1 MIDVNVSLYFSHEEA
16 IIRKAYFRLAQKY
29 HPDKNPEG
37 RVSTR
42 ISVTK
47 FLKKKS
53 SASTF
58 FLFHTIYALTNNEIT
73 KKKRKNHGKHI
84 KHQLNLNLHFV
95 INFKFLSFTFFSF
108 FLSFFFLGNVW
119 KSQHCLWV
127 SV

>member
-47 FLKKKS
+47 FKKKKFKCKH
-53 SASTF
+53 F
-58 FLFHTIYALTNNEIT
+58 FSYFIQYMHSQTMKLP
-73 KKKRKNHGKHI
+73 KKKGKI
-84 KHQLNLNLHFV
+84 MENISSN
-95 INFKFLSFTFFSF
+95 N
-108 FLSFFFLGNVW
+108 
-119 KSQHCLWV
+119 
-127 SV
+127 